1 MILWNGACPTHIG
14 LSADDIRQARRDHP
28 EARVMAHPECRP
40 EVLALTDRVAGTGG
54 MVTYAAKER
63 PGTAFIVGTEIG
75 LIHRLEKEN
84 PDKAFYPAT
93 DYLVCP
99 TMKLTTLEG
108 VARSLERMEHVITVE
123 ESICMRAQAALD
135 AMLAV
140 G

>member
-1 MILWNGACPTHIG
+1 M
-14 LSADDIRQARRDHP
+14 
-28 EARVMAHPECRP
+28 
-40 EVLALTDRVAGTGG
+40 
-54 MVTYAAKER
+54 
-63 PGTAFIVGTEIG
+63 
-75 LIHRLEKEN
+75 IHRLEKEN